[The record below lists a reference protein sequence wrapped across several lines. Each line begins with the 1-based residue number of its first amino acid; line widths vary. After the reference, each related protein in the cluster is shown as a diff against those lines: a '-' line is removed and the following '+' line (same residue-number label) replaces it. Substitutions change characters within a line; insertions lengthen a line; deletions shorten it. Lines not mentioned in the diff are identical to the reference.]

1 MLSTQYHGDWI
12 KIQITNGTSNAVFEE
27 IKLAEYDVHYLIV
40 YPDTNTL
47 RDIYSYYAKIQL
59 EYNNDIVLIL
69 PYYETTE
76 MVRSVLSEENNKNS
90 NGDNIID
97 VRKYEKEGSLIII
110 DSVKAYLRSDTDLMS
125 FLARLTKQA
134 QSSGKNGVSVISDLA
149 PFYYYD
155 GIDKLIEHEMSL
167 PTKYDDDMK
176 LKGFCFY
183 HQKDFDRRLTKQQKQ
198 KLLEHHGKSLMIVN

>member
-27 IKLAEYDVHYLIV
+27 IKLAEYGVHYLVV

-59 EYNNDIVLIL
+59 EYNNEIVLIL
-69 PYYETTE
+69 PYYETNE
-76 MVRSVLSEENNKNS
+76 MVRSILSGENNKNNS

-97 VRKYEKEGSLIII
+97 VRKYEEEGSLIII
-110 DSVKAYLRSDTDLMS
+110 DSVKAYFGSDIELMS
-125 FLARLTKQA
+125 YLAILAKQA
-134 QSSGKNGVSVISDLA
+134 QSSGKSGVSVIADLA
-149 PFYYYD
+149 SFYYYD
-155 GIDKLIEHEMSL
+155 HSDKLIEYEMSL
-167 PTKYDDDMK
+167 PSKYDDNMK

-183 HQKDFDRRLTKQQKQ
+183 HQKDFERLSKQQKQ
-198 KLLEHHGKSLMIVN
+198 KLLEHHGKNLTVVN